1 MKDCALALKVQ
12 KHDIGH
18 VSAINKE
25 LAEYFITSLR
35 ERGDKSEGTI
45 NNIIRDLD
53 KLLSFCEAEYD
64 SKIDA
69 DSIKAFIEELRI
81 NYKESSYVSKLSS
94 IRQFVN
100 WLNLADNPFWDL
112 RVALS
117 NDDFSYYSRDDIFVH
132 SMGCVREP
140 YSRQLNKLV
149 LGFVYEFYL
158 TLPEL
163 SELRLSD
170 YNLAA
175 GSLSLRGKE
184 IETSASLRADI
195 KEYLKTARLKYLIGD
210 LAIDDHLLVNE
221 RSLKFS
227 VQDLRAR
234 LAEMELRPVY
244 IRRSRVI
251 HLLESGLST
260 EDIETKLAIKLG
272 QVYEDY
278 EQEPDYRLL
287 KAYNQFHPRADA

>member
-1 MKDCALALKVQ
+1 MLLWASAEY
-12 KHDIGH
+12 ITM
-18 VSAINKE
+18 VSSTINKE
-25 LAEYFITSLR
+25 LSEYFIASLR
-35 ERGDKSEGTI
+35 ERGDKSPGTI
-45 NNIIRDLD
+45 ANIIRDLD
-53 KLLSFCEAEYD
+53 KLLSFCETEYD

-69 DSIKAFIEELRI
+69 DSIKAFIEELKA

-140 YSRQLNKLV
+140 HSRELNRLV
-149 LGFVYEFYL
+149 LGFIYEFHL
-158 TLPEL
+158 TLSEL
-163 SELRLSD
+163 SELRLAE
-170 YNLAA
+170 YNLASGA
-175 GSLSLRGKE
+175 LSVRGLE
-184 IETSASLRADI
+184 IAASASLRVDI
-195 KEYLKTARLKYLIGD
+195 KEYLKTTRLRYVIGD
-210 LAIDDHLLVNE
+210 LTMDDQLLVNE

-227 VQDLRAR
+227 VQDLRTR

-244 IRRSRVI
+244 LRRSRVI

-260 EDIETKLAIKLG
+260 EEIEIMLGIKLS

-287 KAYNQFHPRADA
+287 KAYNQFHPRADV